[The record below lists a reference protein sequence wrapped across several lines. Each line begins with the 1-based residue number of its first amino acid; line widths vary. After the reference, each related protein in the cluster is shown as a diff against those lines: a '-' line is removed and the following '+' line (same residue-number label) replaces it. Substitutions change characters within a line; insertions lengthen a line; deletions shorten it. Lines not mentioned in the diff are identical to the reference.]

1 MTAKPLHGDPT
12 KAPVWSKGAVLLGS
26 ITATVPTGSAAF
38 TLNDPGAGTPVTNQW
53 DPVGMLDD
61 DSPFDNGEE
70 SIDMTAHS
78 AFGHGIYAKTY
89 KNQEERFTFTALE
102 TTLTTLGIL
111 YDASGLTEAGP
122 VISGKLGHRNPA
134 EQFKLG
140 LLRDNGTQM
149 ERKVSES
156 YCTIDSVTRSFG
168 DGKSM
173 YSCTVTVYP
182 TSENELYDYY
192 LGPVA

>member
-1 MTAKPLHGDPT
+1 MATQPLYGDPT
-12 KAPVWSKGAVLLGS
+12 KAPVWSDGAVLLGS
-26 ITATVPTGSAAF
+26 LTATTPTGSAAF
-38 TLNDPGAGTPVTNQW
+38 TLNDGSTTTTEW

-70 SIDMTAHS
+70 SIDVTPHS

-111 YDASGLTEAGP
+111 YDASGLTDAAG
-122 VISGKLGHRNPA
+122 VLSGKLKQRNPN
-134 EQFKLG
+134 EQFKIG
-140 LLRDNGTQM
+140 LLRENGTQM
-149 ERKVSES
+149 ERKVSAS
-156 YCTIDSVTRSFG
+156 YATIDSITRAFS
-168 DGKSM
+168 DGKSL
-173 YSCTVTVYP
+173 YTVSVTVYP
-182 TSENELYDYY
+182 TAADELYDYY

>member
-1 MTAKPLHGDPT
+1 MATKPLYGDPT

-26 ITATVPTGSAAF
+26 LTATTPTGSAAF
-38 TLNDPGAGTPVTNQW
+38 TLNDPTAATPVADQW

-70 SIDMTAHS
+70 RIDVTPHS

-89 KNQEERFTFTALE
+89 KNQEEAFSFTALE
-102 TTLTTLGIL
+102 TTLITLGLL
-111 YDASGLTEAGP
+111 YDASGVTESGG
-122 VISGKLGHRNPA
+122 VISGKLKHRDPS

-140 LLRDNGTQM
+140 LLRTNDTKM

-156 YCTIDSVTRSFG
+156 YCTIDSITRAFTN
-168 DGKSM
+168 GKSL
-173 YSCTVTVYP
+173 YTCSVTVYP
-182 TSENELYDYY
+182 TALEELYDYY
-192 LGPVA
+192 LGPKA

>member
-1 MTAKPLHGDPT
+1 MATKPLYGDPT
-12 KAPVWSKGAVLLGS
+12 KAPVWSDGAVLLGS
-26 ITATVPTGSAAF
+26 LTATTPTGSAAF
-38 TLNDPGAGTPVTNQW
+38 TLNDPEAGTPVTTEW

-70 SIDMTAHS
+70 SIDVTPHS

-102 TTLTTLGIL
+102 TTLVTLGIL
-111 YDASGLTEAGP
+111 YDGSGLTDTGT
-122 VISGKLGHRNPA
+122 VISGKLKQRNPN
-134 EQFKLG
+134 EQFKIG
-140 LLRDNGTQM
+140 LLRENGTQM

-156 YCTIDSVTRSFG
+156 YCTIDSITRAFSE
-168 DGKSM
+168 GKSL
-173 YSCTVTVYP
+173 YTCTVTVYP
-182 TSENELYDYY
+182 TAADELYDYY